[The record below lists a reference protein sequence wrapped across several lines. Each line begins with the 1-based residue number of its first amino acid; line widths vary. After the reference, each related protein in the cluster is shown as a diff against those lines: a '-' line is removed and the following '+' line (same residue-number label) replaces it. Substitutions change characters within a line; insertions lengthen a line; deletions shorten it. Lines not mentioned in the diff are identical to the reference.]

1 MPKGEV
7 LPHPGSP
14 IFCRMANLGPEQIEA
29 EARAILWRRIE
40 RLGWFPGLSEEERR
54 ERIAQDVELYWP
66 TMVQEAAHSLI
77 DRLDEGKSNE

>member
-1 MPKGEV
+1 
-7 LPHPGSP
+7 
-14 IFCRMANLGPEQIEA
+14 MANLGPEQIEA

-66 TMVQEAAHSLI
+66 TMVQEAAHSLL
-77 DRLDEGKSNE
+77 DRLEEGRSSE

>member
-1 MPKGEV
+1 MPKEEV
-7 LPHPGSP
+7 LPHPHSL
-14 IFCRMANLGPEQIEA
+14 IFGGMASLGPEQIEA

-66 TMVQEAAHSLI
+66 TMVQEAAHSLL
-77 DRLDEGKSNE
+77 DRLGEGGPNE

>member
-1 MPKGEV
+1 
-7 LPHPGSP
+7 
-14 IFCRMANLGPEQIEA
+14 MANLGPEPIEA

-66 TMVQEAAHSLI
+66 TMVQEAAQSLL
-77 DRLDEGKSNE
+77 DRLEESSSNE